1 MTNWGPQGQE
11 VFERTYSRLKKDGT
25 KETWPETVSRVVDG
39 NIALVPSGHILPDE
53 RARLFSLMLD
63 MKVLPAGRHL
73 WTSGVPG
80 RQFNRNCHRAGWSAR
95 LADHF
100 GFTFDELMKGGGV
113 GSNYSNEY
121 LTQTAP
127 LQSRVDLFIACDE
140 IHPNVDEVAPD
151 WFGQVSLDRDMDQ
164 PADECVYLLVEDSR
178 EGWVTAVEALCDMAQ
193 TPSTDAPAIVID
205 VSDVRGSGE
214 PLRGF
219 GGTASGPGPL
229 VQALRALNEHLNRSV
244 ATGLSGLAAMSIDHA
259 LAACVVAG
267 NVRRSARMS
276 IMHWADPQIF
286 DFIVCKSDFAD
297 HWTTNISVE
306 IDDDYFAAIEHEDVY
321 AMAVRD
327 AVLDGMLANGEP
339 GFFNSTLAS
348 VGEDADARCTNPC
361 GEIALNEWE
370 SCNLGHVNLA
380 AFAEPSPA
388 MQEAFT
394 LMARFLLRATFAEL
408 LNPLQSSV
416 EADNRRIGVGFFGFQ
431 EWLGQLGI
439 RYSEAST
446 PAVSS
451 ALADMKRWVVEAA
464 DSYADALDIP
474 RPIKHTT
481 VAPTGTIA
489 KLAGVTEGIHPIY
502 ARYFVRRVRYANH
515 DEGLGRL
522 IAEGYTTEPCIYSAN
537 TTVVLFHVR
546 DPLMDRV
553 SERYVEQADDL
564 TVAAKLAVQR
574 LVQEHYANNAVSY
587 TVNLADDTTPSEL
600 RKALDENLHAL
611 KGTTVFPFNSRPQSP
626 YTAITQAEYEAAIDH
641 GVDQGFDD
649 CASGSCPVK

>member
-1 MTNWGPQGQE
+1 
-11 VFERTYSRLKKDGT
+11 
-25 KETWPETVSRVVDG
+25 
-39 NIALVPSGHILPDE
+39 
-53 RARLFSLMLD
+53 
-63 MKVLPAGRHL
+63 
-73 WTSGVPG
+73 
-80 RQFNRNCHRAGWSAR
+80 
-95 LADHF
+95 
-100 GFTFDELMKGGGV
+100 
-113 GSNYSNEY
+113 
-121 LTQTAP
+121 
-127 LQSRVDLFIACDE
+127 
-140 IHPNVDEVAPD
+140 
-151 WFGQVSLDRDMDQ
+151 
-164 PADECVYLLVEDSR
+164 
-178 EGWVTAVEALCDMAQ
+178 
-193 TPSTDAPAIVID
+193 
-205 VSDVRGSGE
+205 
-214 PLRGF
+214 
-219 GGTASGPGPL
+219 
-229 VQALRALNEHLNRSV
+229 
-244 ATGLSGLAAMSIDHA
+244 
-259 LAACVVAG
+259 
-267 NVRRSARMS
+267 
-276 IMHWADPQIF
+276 MHWADPQIF

-306 IDDDYFAAIEHEDVY
+306 VDDDYFAAIEHEDVF

-327 AVLDGMLANGEP
+327 AVLDGMLTNGEP

-348 VGEDADARCTNPC
+348 VGEDDDARCTNPC

-388 MQEAFT
+388 MREAFE

-451 ALADMKRWVVEAA
+451 ALADMKRWVIEAA

-522 IAEGYTTEPCIYSAN
+522 IAEGYTTEPCIYSDN

-553 SERYVEQADDL
+553 AERYVEQADDL

-626 YTAITQAEYEAAIDH
+626 YTAITQAEYESAIDH
-641 GVDQGFDD
+641 GVDQGFDE
-649 CASGSCPVK
+649 CSSGSCPVK